1 MNRIKNFEGLIKI
14 PREEKRT
21 CQKIRQRFYKYGS
34 FNVETNLPCGK
45 RARWSYKKQY
55 YCVNCWSSMKGELA
69 KSTAKKKPKAP
80 KASDLSNSKINI
92 PRDQTNLR
100 ELAQKLE
107 KDLGRAKSVKE
118 FLAHLN
124 DFNVTNRDLLVKE
137 VERHT
142 KSFSLAHLLKLEW
155 KIR

>member
-1 MNRIKNFEGLIKI
+1 
-14 PREEKRT
+14 
-21 CQKIRQRFYKYGS
+21 
-34 FNVETNLPCGK
+34 
-45 RARWSYKKQY
+45 
-55 YCVNCWSSMKGELA
+55 MKGELA